1 MVHKE
6 FKKIEWYK
14 SQFIGFFCVFN
25 SLIYCFIYV
34 FIVLVFIVL
43 MLFQRMLSSNFFAC
57 DLSFDDA
64 VKIKKTQHRYAE
76 LKIT

>member
-1 MVHKE
+1 
-6 FKKIEWYK
+6 
-14 SQFIGFFCVFN
+14 
-25 SLIYCFIYV
+25 
-34 FIVLVFIVL
+34 LVFIVL